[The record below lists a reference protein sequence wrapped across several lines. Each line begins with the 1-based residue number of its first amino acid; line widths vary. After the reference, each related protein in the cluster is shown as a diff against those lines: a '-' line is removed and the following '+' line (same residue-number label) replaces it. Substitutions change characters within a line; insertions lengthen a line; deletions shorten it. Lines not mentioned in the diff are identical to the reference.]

1 MRAHWYFAEHF
12 SELSYCFFSKSK
24 GRFLDE
30 LCVSFKEQKLKRC
43 VNMVYFCKTE
53 ETNGATKRTKVKDC
67 F

>member
-30 LCVSFKEQKLKRC
+30 LRVSFKEQKLKRC
-43 VNMVYFCKTE
+43 VNMVYY
-53 ETNGATKRTKVKDC
+53 GATKRTKVKDC